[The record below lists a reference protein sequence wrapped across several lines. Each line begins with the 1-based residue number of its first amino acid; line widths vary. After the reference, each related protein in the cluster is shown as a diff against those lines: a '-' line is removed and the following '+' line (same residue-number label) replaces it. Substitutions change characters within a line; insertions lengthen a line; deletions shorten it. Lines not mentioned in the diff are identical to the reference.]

1 VQPFDFL
8 SAGDATQRGIDD
20 GDFHGT
26 AADRFQRDIP
36 RWGAGQHEAW
46 RYSAAQS
53 LVLKI

>member
-1 VQPFDFL
+1 MQPFDFL